1 MLQETWK
8 RNFQSVC
15 SIRFFDSHEFEI
27 SLFTG
32 FKSGNYIFTHDGVNR
47 IKKAVTV
54 EISFIK
60 SDDKLKKVSE
70 HLSINDFSNRLI
82 TSGDGDFFDFSVIS
96 IEGLELDKIPSL
108 TISSEDKSYF
118 GSSVAVIGFQFD
130 HPGLAVK
137 KGIISSYKII
147 NNQRYLLFDGI
158 LSHGNSGSPL
168 IHIEK
173 NEVIGIIGHKL
184 STIDG
189 NYQQMIGII
198 NTNIKMLKEATGKME
213 ISGVDPI
220 QVMVASQ
227 HQIKQLAN
235 DLYKTSYLG
244 NGYALNSYH
253 MLQILEAKGMNI
265 SGLKASEV
273 EI

>member
-32 FKSGNYIFTHDGVNR
+32 FKAGNYIFTHDGVNR

-60 SDDKLKKVSE
+60 SEDKLKKISE
-70 HLSINDFSNRLI
+70 CLSIDDFSNRLI

-96 IEGLELDKIPSL
+96 IEGLDLDRVPSL
-108 TISSEDKSYF
+108 TISLENKSYF

-137 KGIISSYKII
+137 KGIISSNKII
-147 NNQRYLLFDGI
+147 HNQRYLLFDGI

-184 STIDG
+184 STIDN

-198 NTNIKMLKEATGKME
+198 NANIKMLKEATGKME
-213 ISGVDPI
+213 ISGVDPV

-235 DLYKTSYLG
+235 DLYKTSYIG

-253 MLQILEAKGMNI
+253 MLQLLESKGMNI
-265 SGLKASEV
+265 SGLKTSTIEV
-273 EI
+273 